1 MVVSRVDLEDFVK
14 DYEEQSDREK
24 ENFSRVS
31 NKLLAKTFIVAELR
45 DDKEDYYKSLELFKM
60 LETYFSFIDYEVVKD
75 EINKIIYIKTTKDHN
90 RFHLNKFET
99 ILSLIETCYEH
110 DWYIRWYIGDVIY
123 VKYKDARM
131 FPAYKTT
138 KGLNIVEVG
147 NDYKNYIN
155 NVTQLVICDIN
166 GKIQQIYDYVAEVF
180 KDKLGLQ
187 QNTGFTMD
195 VTPPGITKAVGL
207 KKLADYLGV
216 KQEEVMAIGDGDNDL
231 SMIKYAGCGVAM
243 ENAIA
248 DLKAEASF
256 ITKDCDED
264 GVAYAIEKFVL

>member
-1 MVVSRVDLEDFVK
+1 MSIKLIALDMDNTLLNRQKLVSPKNKEAIYKAMQNGVHVTIATGRMPASASYFAKNLGMNCPVVSCNGGVV
-14 DYEEQSDREK
+14 
-24 ENFSRVS
+24 
-31 NKLLAKTFIVAELR
+31 
-45 DDKEDYYKSLELFKM
+45 KSLDSKNTIFEAHFLP
-60 LETYFSFIDYEVVKD
+60 
-75 EINKIIYIKTTKDHN
+75 
-90 RFHLNKFET
+90 ET

-110 DWYIRWYIGDVIY
+110 DWYIRWYIGGVIY

-180 KDKLGLQ
+180 NGKIGLQ

-243 ENAIA
+243 DNAIA